1 MRFLIGF
8 VCVAALGLMGCGDEG
23 CTAPLDAFRL
33 CSDGCPMYE
42 EAAATPSASTGTCLE
57 LQYVFL
63 GGLSPKTLF
72 FDSTGTMT
80 AAQVLDDVPSFCGG
94 SSYIISFGPVPSC
107 DAGECGRFWC
117 EEGHWLRP

>member
-23 CTAPLDAFRL
+23 CTAPLDAFGL